1 MKLVKQ
7 YIEKDK
13 SGYVTLIPEEFEDMW
28 HVYNLIQKHDQLRA
42 VTIRYVSA
50 FVHFSFHTSI
60 PSPIARCNRREMLL
74 MTAPPHNAS
83 YCFLL

>member
-7 YIEKDK
+7 FVEKDK

-42 VTIRYVSA
+42 VTIRYA
-50 FVHFSFHTSI
+50 I
-60 PSPIARCNRREMLL
+60 
-74 MTAPPHNAS
+74 
-83 YCFLL
+83 FLLSRRQRKLRLRIQTCT